1 MLVTRWLRQFRRAR
15 APSLALIMVAA
26 LGLGLVAC
34 GGDDEDETATPT
46 ASPTA
51 TATATAAPT
60 ETAEPPPEIGSA
72 SVMGVW
78 GAGDELDR
86 FEAMVAPWETETG
99 GEMNFT
105 GTRDLTAIL
114 TTRVEAG
121 DPPDIATPP
130 EIGLFKDFARDGEL
144 VPLSACN
151 LDDFVRD
158 NYPAGFIELGTV
170 DGELYGF
177 WMKADN
183 KATIW
188 YNPKL
193 FAEQGWEPLTAD
205 SSWNDLIDL
214 SDQILAD
221 GFTPWS
227 MGVESGAASGWPGT
241 DWIQQI
247 ILGEADGLAVNDGLV
262 DGTIPWTDQR
272 VKQAWVRMG
281 QIALTEGFT
290 SQGGATGINA
300 TGFVES
306 TYPPF
311 QDPPEAAMVYLG
323 GFAAGFIA
331 EQFPD
336 LVAGEDYAF
345 FPFPGGGISGGANVV
360 FAFNDDDTTCSLMT
374 HLASADAQQVWVDLG
389 GFTSVNQEVD
399 LAGYPDAVSRALAE
413 ELTQALR
420 FRFDLDDAI
429 GGATQQAIWAG
440 VTGYLANPDD
450 LDSILEQI
458 EAARVGS

>member
-1 MLVTRWLRQFRRAR
+1 
-15 APSLALIMVAA
+15 MVAA

-336 LVAGEDYAF
+336 LVAGESDAF